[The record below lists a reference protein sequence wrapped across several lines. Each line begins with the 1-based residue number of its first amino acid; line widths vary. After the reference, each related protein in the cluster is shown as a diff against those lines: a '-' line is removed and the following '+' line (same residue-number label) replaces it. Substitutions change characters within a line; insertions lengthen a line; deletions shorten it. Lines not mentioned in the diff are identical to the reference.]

1 MPFDSLIRHLLAGKI
16 LKHRIIRANK
26 CPLFLLLA
34 PFISAEHGIEGR
46 LYFMQKD
53 SNVPDDDFYLIIA
66 LQLSESTDIVGVA
79 IQCLELFDH
88 LFKSTLENI
97 RKELMQLQTQDF
109 LWVPNYVDSH
119 QQKFWDNVHRF
130 GTQWFRPYP
139 LCCKEHDKHK
149 LCNGCKQDK
158 SSGLPFVSLGPVIE
172 VGLRCQVSL
181 SECNKQKASLSEY
194 RISVRDHPCLKAG
207 VLFAPH
213 VSSEGMLLADKF
225 PAIKA
230 IYSDEQH
237 FLHTVFTLGQLE
249 EVMLPKAIDY
259 FCQNEEATVYQI
271 LWRSR
276 HGTAYIQVERASMF
290 MPSTRQMF
298 HGAKRRKLLQGQD
311 EMLECVTY
319 RASRFLEL
327 WATYAPIQLH
337 GSIMDS
343 YEEIKENRSST
354 SLPPEILDRICTMDP
369 SAKD

>member
-1 MPFDSLIRHLLAGKI
+1 
-16 LKHRIIRANK
+16 
-26 CPLFLLLA
+26 
-34 PFISAEHGIEGR
+34 
-46 LYFMQKD
+46 
-53 SNVPDDDFYLIIA
+53 
-66 LQLSESTDIVGVA
+66 
-79 IQCLELFDH
+79 
-88 LFKSTLENI
+88 
-97 RKELMQLQTQDF
+97 
-109 LWVPNYVDSH
+109 
-119 QQKFWDNVHRF
+119 
-130 GTQWFRPYP
+130 
-139 LCCKEHDKHK
+139 
-149 LCNGCKQDK
+149 
-158 SSGLPFVSLGPVIE
+158 
-172 VGLRCQVSL
+172 
-181 SECNKQKASLSEY
+181 
-194 RISVRDHPCLKAG
+194 
-207 VLFAPH
+207 
-213 VSSEGMLLADKF
+213 MLLVDTF
-225 PAIKA
+225 PAIA
-230 IYSDEQH
+230 AMYSEEQH
-237 FLHTVFTLGQLE
+237 CLHTVFTLGQLE
-249 EVMLPKAIDY
+249 EIMLPKAVDY